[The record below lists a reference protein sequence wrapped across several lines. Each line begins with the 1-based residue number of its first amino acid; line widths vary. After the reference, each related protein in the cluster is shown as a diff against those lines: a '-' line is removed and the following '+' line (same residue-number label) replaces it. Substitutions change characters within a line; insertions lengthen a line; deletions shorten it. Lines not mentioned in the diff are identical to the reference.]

1 MKCSFGLIA
10 LLMTLAACRDYRLDS
25 RLTDQSGLVPPDRF
39 ARYGAEQA
47 EVMAIA
53 REYGEAR
60 GGGSSTEDA
69 ARAADVAVGYAR
81 TLPDVRDVR
90 ADPLGLRNTI
100 RFKSGWRTTAT
111 PIDDGK
117 RGSQTPGLPA
127 AARRGTGR

>member
-1 MKCSFGLIA
+1 MKWSFGLIA
-10 LLMTLAACRDYRLDS
+10 LVMTLAACRDYRLDS

-60 GGGSSTEDA
+60 DGSSTEDA
-69 ARAADVAVGYAR
+69 TRAADVAMGYAR